1 MNTSKPIQVVHSDIT
16 ITYNEG
22 EDKWQFT
29 LRGRDR
35 SAESLAKAKEYIDK
49 PLPPEKAKPF
59 EKIPAWF
66 IPYSDEPQK
75 VVVTGIAER
84 ERFSSDVAVWIT
96 NNGKRSKESV
106 RSRIFPQNATN
117 DALAAQIIA
126 AQAEISK
133 SRESIY
139 EAQRQFLPLVLPKDE

>member
-1 MNTSKPIQVVHSDIT
+1 MNTNPIQVVHDDVP

-22 EDKWQFT
+22 ENRWTFT

-66 IPYSDEPQK
+66 FPYNDEPQK
-75 VVVTGIAER
+75 VVVTGIAEGR
-84 ERFSSDVAVWIT
+84 WYSSDVTVWIT
-96 NNGKRSKESV
+96 NNGKRSKESA
-106 RSRIFPQNATN
+106 RFYIFPQNGTN
-117 DALAAQIIA
+117 DALAAQILA
-126 AQAEISK
+126 ARAEISK
-133 SRESIY
+133 LRESI
-139 EAQRQFLPLVLPKDE
+139 EESKRQLLPLVLPKEE

>member
-1 MNTSKPIQVVHSDIT
+1 MNTKPIQVVHSDIP

-22 EDKWQFT
+22 ENRWTFT

-66 IPYSDEPQK
+66 FEFQSTPKK
-75 VVVTGIAER
+75 VEITGIAEGR
-84 ERFSSDVAVWIT
+84 GYGSNTQYVWI
-96 NNGKRSKESV
+96 NAPGKRSKEPVHNIVPSNKKNDELINDILAEITV
-106 RSRIFPQNATN
+106 VDEAKKAIAKFRSRL
-117 DALAAQIIA
+117 D
-126 AQAEISK
+126 
-133 SRESIY
+133 
-139 EAQRQFLPLVLPKDE
+139 PLVLPKDE

>member
-59 EKIPAWF
+59 EKIPGWF
-66 IPYSDEPQK
+66 FPYSDKPQK
-75 VVVTGIAER
+75 VEITGIAER
-84 ERFSSDVAVWIT
+84 RYRSEAVWISIS
-96 NNGKRSKESV
+96 GKRQKENINYHVYPSNSK
-106 RSRIFPQNATN
+106 N
-117 DALAAQIIA
+117 DTLIEEILAAQK
-126 AQAEISK
+126 EIEKLQKNVSESK
-133 SRESIY
+133 RRLS
-139 EAQRQFLPLVLPKDE
+139 PLVLPKDE